1 MQALFQKFLLKAA
14 KQIRQ
19 PGLLGS
25 LEYELTPQFV
35 FQRTKIGAACFKS
48 RNLSSAARQISTY
61 TECLVCRKGIRHTR
75 SVWFVEKEFDK
86 PVTKNV
92 NERSTRPKSLEP

>member
-35 FQRTKIGAACFKS
+35 NHLPRS
-48 RNLSSAARQISTY
+48 ELHVLSLEICQAQ
-61 TECLVCRKGIRHTR
+61 LDKFRHTR